1 MSLPVE
7 VIEAVKGG
15 KCLLFIGSHFTME
28 AAEEAGLSYPEAKD
42 LCKELGWKK
51 PKLAIGQKAKPVV
64 PSLEEGCAIYE
75 QANGREALVKKLR
88 SEVDPACKP
97 SAALKIAVQNF
108 PLMFTTC
115 ADELAEAA
123 AKELGV
129 PLDVIER
136 GQKIPDADPARRTLV
151 RLRGTFSRPETLMLT
166 PADFAAR
173 QLGPDARKHLRT
185 LIRNNVVFFVGYRA
199 DEEEFERLFS
209 ELSDAYGGE
218 LPRCHLACTQGTID
232 DFLWQ
237 KWVWRGLLLFLSD
250 PGEAMKELA
259 ARLA

>member
-1 MSLPVE
+1 LSLPVE

-15 KCLLFIGSHFTME
+15 KCLLFVGSHFSME
-28 AAEEAGLSYPEAKD
+28 AAELADLVYPEQKDLAKD
-42 LCKELGWKK
+42 LGWKK

-64 PSLEEGCAIYE
+64 PSVEEGCAIYE
-75 QANGREALVKKLR
+75 QANGRPALVEKL
-88 SEVDPACKP
+88 KG
-97 SAALKIAVQNF
+97 ALGGATTPTPGLKTAIDRF
-108 PLMFTTC
+108 PLIFSTC
-115 ADELAEAA
+115 LDDLVEAA
-123 AKELGV
+123 AKDVGM

-151 RLRGTFSRPETLMLT
+151 RLRGSFSRPETLMLT
-166 PADFAAR
+166 PGDFQSR
-173 QLGPDARKHLRT
+173 QLGPDQRKHLRT
-185 LIRNNVVFFVGYRA
+185 LIRNNVVFFVGYRP

-218 LPRCHLACTQGTID
+218 LPRCHLACTQGVID

-237 KWVWRGLLLFLSD
+237 KWVWRGLLLFLAD
-250 PGEAMKELA
+250 PGEAMKELE

>member
-1 MSLPVE
+1 MSLPIE

-15 KCLLFIGSHFTME
+15 KCLLFLGSHFTME
-28 AAEEAGLSYPEAKD
+28 AAELAGLEYPEARD

-64 PSLEEGCAIYE
+64 PSLEEGCAIWE
-75 QANGREALVKKLR
+75 QAHGRDGLVQKLR
-88 SEVDPACKP
+88 ATLDPACAP
-97 SAALKIAVQNF
+97 SPAMLTAVSRF
-108 PLMFTTC
+108 PLIFSTC
-115 ADELAEAA
+115 ADERVEAA
-123 AKELGV
+123 AKQLGL

-151 RLRGTFSRPETLMLT
+151 RLRGSFARPETLMLT
-166 PADFAAR
+166 PADFQAR
-173 QLGPDARKHLRT
+173 QLGPDQRKHLRT

-199 DEEEFERLFS
+199 DEEEFERLFG

-237 KWVWRGLLLFLSD
+237 
-250 PGEAMKELA
+250 
-259 ARLA
+259 